1 MFMTILSWKIGICS
15 LPNDRKRLF
24 SLKRAGSIQ
33 KCIILDDLLYNTGTE
48 QSRSACP
55 VNFTKEI
62 HGERIFV
69 GKAERR
75 RFAVEYSLF
84 CPKGWNFETFYYH
97 GLINMSP

>member
-1 MFMTILSWKIGICS
+1 M
-15 LPNDRKRLF
+15 PNDRKRLL

-33 KCIILDDLLYNTGTE
+33 KCIILDGLLYNTGAE

-62 HGERIFV
+62 RAKRIFV
-69 GKAERR
+69 EKAERR

-84 CPKGWNFETFYYH
+84 CPKGWNFETFYYQ
-97 GLINMSP
+97 GLINMSS